1 MLGYKRSAE
10 GAEEQQAVVSKENTG
25 AVACMPNGLVIAAT
39 PFQDPVA
46 DRGKSIAVPATKS
59 VFAAEGFASASM

>member
-25 AVACMPNGLVIAAT
+25 AVVCMPNGLVIATT

-46 DRGKSIAVPATKS
+46 DRG
-59 VFAAEGFASASM
+59 